1 MHAQAHTQKYTELT
15 ETKIQQSKLTF
26 NMLKRLRFIGLL
38 EEYGLMS
45 SNENFILMA
54 IAKLLIEI

>member
-38 EEYGLMS
+38 EEFNF
-45 SNENFILMA
+45 SNMV
-54 IAKLLIEI
+54 